1 MTDAETEV
9 MTRRKRTPRASRA
22 VKASATAPSQPISVS
37 GDMEVRVTSSTSQV
51 RRPLALFRAMFR
63 DLIQGQE
70 LAWRLFVRDV
80 TSEYRDSVL
89 GYLWILLPPVGA
101 TLVWVLLRNSGI
113 IAPQEL
119 KVPYILYV
127 LSGSLLWESFVGSL
141 SRAQDSV
148 IRNQTML
155 AKARPNYEGLL
166 LASFWYVCLNCL
178 IRVAIVYIATFAFTG
193 SIPWQAF
200 AFAPWAIL
208 TLLLYGFMVG
218 MLLAPFSAMFR
229 DVQRVMGMIFG
240 FWFMATPIVYSIDPD
255 SPLIAINPIAP
266 LLLTCR
272 DLLTTGDFDM
282 PILFTIYATLTFLF
296 FVLTWAFYRISIP
309 HIMART
315 GG

>member
-9 MTRRKRTPRASRA
+9 MTLKRRGPRASRA
-22 VKASATAPSQPISVS
+22 VSVDPPSQPISVS
-37 GDMEVRVTSSTSQV
+37 GDMEVRVTSAESQV
-51 RRPLALFRAMFR
+51 RRPIALLRAMFR

-89 GYLWILLPPVGA
+89 GYLWILLPPIGA

-113 IAPQEL
+113 IAPQDL
-119 KVPYILYV
+119 KIPYILYV
-127 LSGSLLWESFVGSL
+127 LSGSLLWESFVGAL

-148 IRNQTML
+148 TRNQAML

-166 LASFWYVCLNCL
+166 LASFWYICLNSA
-178 IRVAIVYIATFAFTG
+178 IRVVIIYVATLVFTG
-193 SIPWQAF
+193 GIPWQAF
-200 AFAPWAIL
+200 AFAPWAII

-255 SPLIAINPIAP
+255 SPLIAINPVAP

-272 DLLTTGDFDM
+272 DLITTGDFNL
-282 PILFTIYATLTFLF
+282 PILFTAYTVLTVLF